1 MSPWLAVLRTEGRL
15 LRGDPV
21 PAVVLIAMPV
31 VLMALLS
38 TALGATLAAEGHPGA
53 PGSAQTVP
61 GMACVFAFFG
71 VGIVGFAVFREHGWR
86 TWPRLRAA
94 GAGGGDLVAGK
105 LAVPALLLVGQH
117 VVLFGIGV
125 LFLDLVVEGSWAAV
139 ALTAAVYGAMV
150 LLAGLAA
157 VAVLSTVQQVNAVTN
172 LGAMVAGG
180 LGGGF
185 VPVDALPEWVQPIA
199 PISPVYW
206 AMEAYNEVVLDG
218 GGVGDIV
225 GPLGVLAGFATV
237 FGVVALRGLRGDAP
251 KRTWG

>member
-1 MSPWLAVLRTEGRL
+1 MSGWLAILRTEGRL

-21 PAVVLIAMPV
+21 PVAILVGMPV
-31 VLMALLS
+31 ILMVLLS
-38 TALGATLAAEGHPGA
+38 SALGATLAAEGHPGA

-61 GMACVFAFFG
+61 GMACVFAFFI

-94 GAGGGDLVAGK
+94 GLDGPDLLVGK
-105 LAVPALLLVGQH
+105 LALPAALLVAQH
-117 VVLFGIGV
+117 VVLFGFGAV
-125 LFLDLVVEGSWAAV
+125 FLDLEVAGPWLGV
-139 ALTAAVYGAMV
+139 ALVALAYGLMV

-157 VAVLSTVQQVNAVTN
+157 VAVFSTVQQVNAVTN

-199 PISPVYW
+199 PLSPVYW
-206 AMEAYNEVVLDG
+206 AMEGYTEVILDG
-218 GGVGDIV
+218 GGVGDV
-225 GPLGVLAGFATV
+225 LAPLGVLAAFAAV
-237 FGVVALRGLRGDAP
+237 FGAVALRWLRWDAP

>member
-1 MSPWLAVLRTEGRL
+1 MRTWLAVLRTEGRL

-21 PAVVLIAMPV
+21 PAVVLIGMPV

-38 TALGATLAAEGHPGA
+38 TALDATLAAEGHPGA

-61 GMACVFAFFG
+61 GMACVFACFAI
-71 VGIVGFAVFREHGWR
+71 GIVGFAIFREHGWR

-94 GAGGGDLVAGK
+94 GATSRDLLAGK
-105 LAVPALLLVGQH
+105 LAVPALLLAGQH
-117 VVLFGIGV
+117 VVLFGVGV
-125 LFLDLVVEGSWAAV
+125 LFLDLVVTGSWAAV
-139 ALTAAVYGAMV
+139 ALTAAVFGAMV

-157 VAVLSTVQQVNAVTN
+157 VATLSTVQQVNAVTN

-206 AMEAYNEVVLDG
+206 AMEAYNTAVLDG
-218 GGVGDIV
+218 GGASDVLAPV
-225 GPLGVLAGFATV
+225 GVLAGFALV
-237 FGVVALRGLRGDAP
+237 FGVIALRGLGWDAP

>member
-1 MSPWLAVLRTEGRL
+1 MRTEGRL

-21 PAVVLIAMPV
+21 PAAVLVGMPV
-31 VLMALLS
+31 ILMTLLS
-38 TALGATLAAEGHPGA
+38 SALAATLAAEGYPGA

-61 GMACVFAFFG
+61 GMACVFASFA
-71 VGIVGFAVFREHGWR
+71 VGIVGFGIFREHGWR
-86 TWPRLRAA
+86 TWSRLRAA
-94 GAGGGDLVAGK
+94 GMGGRDLIVGK
-105 LAVPALLLVGQH
+105 LAVPAGLLAAQH
-117 VVLFGIGV
+117 VVLFGFGV
-125 LFLDLVVEGSWAAV
+125 LFLDFAVSGSWLAIVLIAV
-139 ALTAAVYGAMV
+139 AFGVMI

-157 VAVLSTVQQVNAVTN
+157 VALLATVQQVNAVTN

-206 AMEAYNEVVLDG
+206 AMEGYNDAILEG
-218 GGVGDIV
+218 GGVSDV
-225 GPLGVLAGFATV
+225 LGPVGVLLGFAVV
-237 FGVVALRGLRGDAP
+237 FGGLALWRLRLDVP